1 MNKTLILF
9 QNQKKTKYLEYMKF
23 TLFKSRYWI
32 NRMNS
37 TNDSANLKLRTLFQ
51 FLKCNIFL
59 HSCQKKIPIKVSFH
73 NTLNMQLHSPL
84 SKTLISNSVPGTN
97 IEPVRRARGV
107 NHWNC
112 KDKLGTN
119 SLKEL
124 IVKFISSCMLASLTV
139 RKMTV
144 IIGIWFIWLWKVY
157 VDCLIGV

>member
-1 MNKTLILF
+1 
-9 QNQKKTKYLEYMKF
+9 
-23 TLFKSRYWI
+23 
-32 NRMNS
+32 MNS

-59 HSCQKKIPIKVSFH
+59 HSCQKKYLLKFLFTILWIRSYIF
-73 NTLNMQLHSPL
+73 SPL
-84 SKTLISNSVPGTN
+84 SETFISNLVPGTN
-97 IEPVRRARGV
+97 IESIQRSRCV

-139 RKMTV
+139 RKNDSHHRHLVHMIV
-144 IIGIWFIWLWKVY
+144 KSVCWLPDW
-157 VDCLIGV
+157 CLV

>member
-1 MNKTLILF
+1 MIFKILPW
-9 QNQKKTKYLEYMKF
+9 KKN
-23 TLFKSRYWI
+23 RYWI
-32 NRMNS
+32 NSMNS

-59 HSCQKKIPIKVSFH
+59 HSCQKKYLLKFLFTILWIS
-73 NTLNMQLHSPL
+73 NYILSPL
-84 SKTLISNSVPGTN
+84 SETLISNLVPGTN
-97 IEPVRRARGV
+97 IESIQRSRCV

-144 IIGIWFIWLWKVY
+144 IIGIWFIWLWRVY